1 MSSRRSVS
9 TLQHTSHLST
19 NGSSSSCSSISSK
32 RPLLPRSQIS
42 SLSLPPLAHPIS
54 QRNSFS
60 STSAS
65 SSTYIPKKPNLSS
78 SSLIQSIQRR
88 QSSIFSKSKQ
98 QQEKENKM
106 SASEESIPQIIID
119 TRNAASGVTGESV
132 EPRQTLPTEDMEPD
146 TSKSI
151 PLPPNRQKL
160 IDDVIALYSCQPTV
174 ERVARYAPACVYDDQ
189 FVYANDR
196 YKMAGQWFG
205 LPKLFPQSDNLGYEI
220 VKNDDT
226 LIQFK
231 NKQRWHFHLIP
242 KTATI
247 NALVSIV
254 LDPAT
259 KDSDFPLILYHKDQA
274 NEKDYSHEGF
284 GFNFKKTQA
293 DLVMKFMGDKEVKYF
308 KGDENATKE
317 PVKKY
322 GSGTAEA
329 PLATH
334 V

>member
-1 MSSRRSVS
+1 M
-9 TLQHTSHLST
+9 
-19 NGSSSSCSSISSK
+19 
-32 RPLLPRSQIS
+32 
-42 SLSLPPLAHPIS
+42 
-54 QRNSFS
+54 
-60 STSAS
+60 STSS
-65 SSTYIPKKPNLSS
+65 EIP
-78 SSLIQSIQRR
+78 SIILETR
-88 QSSIFSKSKQ
+88 Q
-98 QQEKENKM
+98 
-106 SASEESIPQIIID
+106 
-119 TRNAASGVTGESV
+119 AASGVTGESV
-132 EPRQTLPTEDMEPD
+132 EPRQTLPTEDMEPNP
-146 TSKSI
+146 SKSI

-205 LPKLFPQSDNLGYEI
+205 LPKLFPKSENLGYEI
-220 VKNDDT
+220 TKNDDT

-231 NKQRWHFHLIP
+231 NKQRWSFHLIS
-242 KTATI
+242 KQATI

-284 GFNFKKTQA
+284 GFKFKKFQA
-293 DLVMKFMGDKEVKYF
+293 DTVMKLMSDKQVQYF

-322 GSGTAEA
+322 GSGTAQA
-329 PLATH
+329 PLAEDL
-334 V
+334 

>member
-1 MSSRRSVS
+1 MS
-9 TLQHTSHLST
+9 TDQ
-19 NGSSSSCSSISSK
+19 
-32 RPLLPRSQIS
+32 
-42 SLSLPPLAHPIS
+42 
-54 QRNSFS
+54 
-60 STSAS
+60 
-65 SSTYIPKKPNLSS
+65 
-78 SSLIQSIQRR
+78 
-88 QSSIFSKSKQ
+88 
-98 QQEKENKM
+98 
-106 SASEESIPQIIID
+106 IPQIIID

-132 EPRQTLPTEDMEPD
+132 EPRQTLPTEDMEPNP
-146 TSKSI
+146 SKSI

-160 IDDVIALYSCQPTV
+160 VDDIIALYSCQPTV

-205 LPKLFPQSDNLGYEI
+205 LPKLFPASENLGYEI

-231 NKQRWHFHLIP
+231 NKQRWSFHLIP
-242 KTATI
+242 KKATI

-259 KDSDFPLILYHKDQA
+259 KDSDFPLVLYHKDQA

-284 GFNFKKTQA
+284 GFTFKKKQA
-293 DLVMKFMGDKEVKYF
+293 DLVASLMSDKEVKYF
-308 KGDENATKE
+308 KGDENAAKE

-322 GSGTAEA
+322 GSGTNEA

>member
-1 MSSRRSVS
+1 MSSE
-9 TLQHTSHLST
+9 
-19 NGSSSSCSSISSK
+19 
-32 RPLLPRSQIS
+32 QI
-42 SLSLPPLAHPIS
+42 P
-54 QRNSFS
+54 
-60 STSAS
+60 
-65 SSTYIPKKPNLSS
+65 
-78 SSLIQSIQRR
+78 
-88 QSSIFSKSKQ
+88 
-98 QQEKENKM
+98 E
-106 SASEESIPQIIID
+106 IIIK

-146 TSKSI
+146 PSKSI
-151 PLPPNRQKL
+151 KLSPARQKL

-205 LPKLFPQSDNLGYEI
+205 LPKLFPASENLGYEI

-231 NKQRWHFHLIP
+231 NKQKWSFHLVS
-242 KTATI
+242 KQATI

-274 NEKDYSHEGF
+274 NEKDYSHDGF
-284 GFNFKKTQA
+284 GFTFKKTQA
-293 DLVMKFMGDKEVKYF
+293 DLVSKFMSSKEVNYF
-308 KGDENATKE
+308 KGDANAEKE
-317 PVKKY
+317 PVRKY
-322 GSGTAEA
+322 GSGTAQA
-329 PLATH
+329 PMSDA

>member
-1 MSSRRSVS
+1 MSVS
-9 TLQHTSHLST
+9 
-19 NGSSSSCSSISSK
+19 
-32 RPLLPRSQIS
+32 
-42 SLSLPPLAHPIS
+42 
-54 QRNSFS
+54 
-60 STSAS
+60 
-65 SSTYIPKKPNLSS
+65 
-78 SSLIQSIQRR
+78 
-88 QSSIFSKSKQ
+88 
-98 QQEKENKM
+98 
-106 SASEESIPQIIID
+106 EEVGIPQIILD
-119 TRNAASGVTGESV
+119 TRKAASGVTGESV
-132 EPRQTLPTEDMEPD
+132 EPRQTLPTEDMEPNPAN
-146 TSKSI
+146 SI

-160 IDDVIALYSCQPTV
+160 IDDVIALYSCQPTI

-205 LPKLFPQSDNLGYEI
+205 LPKLFPKSENVAYEI
-220 VKNDDT
+220 VKNEDT
-226 LIQFK
+226 LIQFR
-231 NKQRWHFHLIP
+231 NKQTWHFHLIP

-284 GFNFKKTQA
+284 GFSFKKTQA
-293 DLVMKFMGDKEVKYF
+293 DMVSKLMSDKEVKLF
-308 KGDENATKE
+308 KGDETAAKE

-329 PLATH
+329 PLAKD